1 MIKLKPE
8 VITYIQQQ
16 CPQGITMTKNKKGL
30 YVKVGKMIN
39 GEEKTQT
46 KTINIGLEQSMSVA
60 ECKEAFETTLSTAI
74 QVKRQFKTQLDNPNF
89 TSFHRP
95 QAVGVGTMGSV
106 FNAMFVR
113 EWSGCT
119 DKQQD
124 QVKSFYADL

>member
-60 ECKEAFETTLSTAI
+60 
-74 QVKRQFKTQLDNPNF
+74 
-89 TSFHRP
+89 
-95 QAVGVGTMGSV
+95 
-106 FNAMFVR
+106 
-113 EWSGCT
+113 
-119 DKQQD
+119 
-124 QVKSFYADL
+124 